1 MSDGVFE
8 ERVEARGAVA
18 RRPPAVGVL
27 ARVARAPAWTIT
39 AVLGLAYVIAT
50 PPSADLAA
58 ASYRSYLF
66 GREGFTLWDNAWYA
80 GHHLPAYSLI
90 APALGWLVG
99 PPLLAAVSMTAA
111 TALFAALIERRF
123 PERAVRVASAWF
135 GLGAAIAL
143 LSSRVPFDLGLALGL
158 GSLLAAQRQRQ
169 ALALV
174 LAALC
179 ALASPVAGAF
189 LALAALAWALAG
201 EERGRAVAL
210 AGVALAPI
218 LALVLLFPEGGTQ
231 PFVGSAFYPALAGV
245 LLIAALV
252 APEHR
257 VLRTGAL
264 LYAIALTGA
273 FVLATAVG
281 GNADRLG
288 ALAAGPVAALVLL
301 GSPRAGRRPL
311 LLLALAP
318 AFLYWQANAP
328 VADFLSA
335 SSDASVHA
343 SYYTPLL
350 TELRALGVDSSTHP
364 ARVEVV
370 ATRDHWEARWAAAS
384 VMLARGWERQLD
396 RYRNALFYEGSP
408 ALTPQRY
415 HAWLLEQ
422 SVAYVALPDAPLDYS
437 ATAER
442 SLLQGART
450 AGASAAGQTP
460 PYLDEVWR
468 SAHWRLF
475 AVRDASPLATP
486 PSVLAQAGHDSFT
499 LRAPVAG
506 TYTVRVHFTS
516 YWALAGGRGC
526 VSRAPGDWTRVQAR
540 SAGSLRVVIR
550 FSLARVLG
558 DGPRCG

>member
-1 MSDGVFE
+1 VSGGVFE
-8 ERVEARGAVA
+8 QRVEAQGAVA
-18 RRPPAVGVL
+18 RRPPAVGLL

-39 AVLGLAYVIAT
+39 AALGLAYVIAA

-66 GREGFTLWDNAWYA
+66 GREGFSLWDNAWYA
-80 GHHLPAYSLI
+80 GHHLPAYSLLG
-90 APALGWLVG
+90 PALGWLVG
-99 PPLLAAVSMTAA
+99 PPLLAAVSMTVAA
-111 TALFAALIERRF
+111 ALFAALIDGQF
-123 PERAVRVASAWF
+123 SERAVRVASAWF

-158 GSLLAAQRQRQ
+158 GSLLAAQRHRQ

-179 ALASPVAGAF
+179 ALGSPVAGAF

-201 EERGRAVAL
+201 EDRARAGTLV
-210 AGVALAPI
+210 GVALAPI
-218 LALVLLFPEGGTQ
+218 LVLVLMFPEGGTQ
-231 PFVGSAFYPALAGV
+231 PFAGSAFYPALAGV
-245 LLIAALV
+245 LLIAVLV

-257 VLRTGAL
+257 VLRTGVL

-288 ALAAGPVAALVLL
+288 ALAAGPVAACVLL
-301 GSPRAGRRPL
+301 DAPRRSRRPL

-328 VADFLSA
+328 VADFLA
-335 SSDASVHA
+335 GSSDASVRA

-350 TELRALGVDSSTHP
+350 AELRARGVDSSTHP
-364 ARVEVV
+364 ARIEVV
-370 ATRDHWEARWAAAS
+370 ATSGHWEARWAAAN

-396 RYRNALFYEGSP
+396 RYRNALFYEESAP
-408 ALTPQRY
+408 LTAQRY

-422 SVAYVALPDAPLDYS
+422 SIAYVALPDAPLDYS

-442 SLLQGART
+442 RLLLGTPT
-450 AGASAAGQTP
+450 AGAGAAGTPP

-499 LRAPVAG
+499 LRAPRAG
-506 TYTVRVHFTS
+506 TYTMRVHFTS
-516 YWALAGGRGC
+516 YWALAGGHGC

-550 FSLARVLG
+550 FSLARAFG
-558 DGPRCG
+558 DGPRCR

>member
-1 MSDGVFE
+1 M
-8 ERVEARGAVA
+8 
-18 RRPPAVGVL
+18 L
-27 ARVARAPAWTIT
+27 ARVARVPAWTIT
-39 AVLGLAYVIAT
+39 AALGLAYVIAA

-66 GREGFTLWDNAWYA
+66 GREGFTVWDSAWYG
-80 GHHLPAYSLI
+80 GHHLPAYSLL

-111 TALFAALIERRF
+111 TALFAVLIEGHF
-123 PERAVRVASAWF
+123 SERAVRVASAWF
-135 GLGAAIAL
+135 ALGAAIAL

-158 GSLLAAQRQRQ
+158 GSLLAARRGRQ

-174 LAALC
+174 LAAVC

-201 EERGRAVAL
+201 EDRARAGTLV
-210 AGVALAPI
+210 GVALAPI

-245 LLIAALV
+245 LLIAAVV

-257 VLRTGAL
+257 VLRTGVL

-273 FVLATAVG
+273 FVVSTAVG

-288 ALAAGPVAALVLL
+288 ALAAGPVAACVLL
-301 GSPRAGRRPL
+301 DGPRRSRRPL

-328 VADFLSA
+328 VADFLA
-335 SSDASVHA
+335 GASDASVRA

-350 TELRALGVDSSTHP
+350 AELRALGIDSSTHP
-364 ARVEVV
+364 ARIEVV
-370 ATRDHWEARWAAAS
+370 ATRDHWEARWAAGN

-396 RYRNALFYEGSP
+396 RYRNGLFYEESP
-408 ALTPQRY
+408 QLTAPRY

-422 SVAYVALPDAPLDYS
+422 SIAYVALPDAPLDYS

-442 SLLQGART
+442 KLLQGARS
-450 AGASAAGQTP
+450 AGADGAGRPP
-460 PYLDEVWR
+460 PYLEEVWR

-475 AVRDASPLATP
+475 ALRDASPLATP
-486 PSVLAQAGHDSFT
+486 PAVLAQAGHDYFT
-499 LRAPVAG
+499 LRAPLAG
-506 TYTVRVHFTS
+506 TYTARVHFTS
-516 YWALAGGRGC
+516 YWALAGGHGC

-550 FSLARVLG
+550 FSLARAFD